1 MFRPF
6 HLQEPSTEG
15 EEEDEER
22 EGFAYDE
29 TPSCGM
35 FSPPFPPE
43 DMPPTA
49 TSPWFLDDSRE
60 EQPTSRHYPSGPT
73 PGGFA
78 PTQGAQDFD
87 MPSGPSSPSSVAFS
101 LPPPC
106 PSAPHNALPFQQA
119 YYYHQCQAP
128 QSQATLEAR
137 YLQRLRQRRGEAQ
150 RGGGRRGVS
159 VVVLPTSSCK
169 PFSHAKHLQPPGK
182 GRISWKK
189 EGKGNRTSSF
199 PPHRELWE
207 PHGRREGAWWREEA
221 NVQSEACLGPSV
233 DFMEGGQGAEDIDI
247 SEQGD
252 WDMMEEEDEVEED
265 VEEEVEAEEGDEED
279 LESLMASEGGE
290 VQAWQG
296 ALYEKEEAGGRSA
309 SYPSRPSSATT
320 SVPPSSS
327 LPAPTTV
334 QTAPLPYPRRSVAPL
349 PPSLPPPTPGFE
361 GWHVGS
367 RYHMLRLLGSGS
379 YGDVGEAWDGAMGR
393 KVAIKRIRNVFDN
406 ITDARRI
413 YREVYILKQ
422 LR

>member
-1 MFRPF
+1 
-6 HLQEPSTEG
+6 
-15 EEEDEER
+15 
-22 EGFAYDE
+22 
-29 TPSCGM
+29 
-35 FSPPFPPE
+35 
-43 DMPPTA
+43 
-49 TSPWFLDDSRE
+49 
-60 EQPTSRHYPSGPT
+60 
-73 PGGFA
+73 
-78 PTQGAQDFD
+78 
-87 MPSGPSSPSSVAFS
+87 
-101 LPPPC
+101 
-106 PSAPHNALPFQQA
+106 
-119 YYYHQCQAP
+119 
-128 QSQATLEAR
+128 
-137 YLQRLRQRRGEAQ
+137 
-150 RGGGRRGVS
+150 VS

-199 PPHRELWE
+199 PPHRDLWE

-252 WDMMEEEDEVEED
+252 WDMMEEEDEVEGD